1 MKHTTK
7 REIIELILGEDKFTK
22 SDIMETLGVWAVIL
36 IALTFASLL
45 S

>member
-7 REIIELILGEDKFTK
+7 RELIELILGEDKFTK
-22 SDIMETLGVWAVIL
+22 SDIMETLGVWAVIF
-36 IALTFASLL
+36 IALAFASLL